1 VIFHDGRNQESVIL
15 RNAKGRPYQ
24 NPQIVGWMSDTQLV
38 VMAFQG
44 GERHA
49 VAVEPSG
56 RITQMVTLPENA
68 VTMLAGDGAF
78 WYVTAMP
85 SDDIAFDVLG
95 PSELHRVGVDGKD
108 EMIARS
114 EDVVIDHVTIGAEQ
128 RFAYL
133 ISGSL
138 YVSDAGVPVDRGTG
152 RPVGWLENGD
162 LLVVARN
169 SKLLAVP
176 QGKDTR
182 VDVMNDFPSG
192 IGHVWSVTLESATS
206 AR

>member
-1 VIFHDGRNQESVIL
+1 
-15 RNAKGRPYQ
+15 
-24 NPQIVGWMSDTQLV
+24 
-38 VMAFQG
+38 
-44 GERHA
+44 
-49 VAVEPSG
+49 
-56 RITQMVTLPENA
+56 MVTLPEIA
-68 VTMLAGDGAF
+68 VTMLAGDGVF
-78 WYVTAMP
+78 WYVTAVP
-85 SDDIAFDVLG
+85 SDDIAFDARG

-114 EDVVIDHVTIGAEQ
+114 EDVVIDHVITGTEQ

-138 YVSDAGVPVDRGTG
+138 YVSDAGAPVDRGTG

-162 LLVVARN
+162 LLVVATN

-176 QGKDTR
+176 QGQSTR
-182 VDVMNDFPSG
+182 VRMMDDFPVG

-206 AR
+206 TR